1 MNRAERRKMGQI
13 KKREPRQREVRL
25 TVEDI
30 NDIKER
36 ISDEASIATVD
47 TLMTCFALA
56 ERRVYK
62 FGKKRLKRTIDY
74 IDSLVDDIVNGKA
87 TLEDYKK
94 ALKEEAD
101 VTIVPGS

>member
-1 MNRAERRKMGQI
+1 MNRAERRRMDRNKS
-13 KKREPRQREVRL
+13 REPKENRVCL
-25 TVEDI
+25 TIDDI
-30 NDIKER
+30 NRIKED
-36 ISDEASIATVD
+36 ISDEVSIATVD

-56 ERRVYK
+56 ERRLYR

-87 TLEDYKK
+87 TLDDYKK

>member
-1 MNRAERRKMGQI
+1 MNRAERRRIDRNKS
-13 KKREPRQREVRL
+13 REPRQRGVRL
-25 TVEDI
+25 TAEDI
-30 NDIKER
+30 NNIKER

-56 ERRVYK
+56 EHRVHK

-74 IDSLVDDIVNGKA
+74 IDSLVDAMVIGKA
-87 TLEDYKK
+87 TLEDYKN

-101 VTIVPGS
+101 VTIMPGK